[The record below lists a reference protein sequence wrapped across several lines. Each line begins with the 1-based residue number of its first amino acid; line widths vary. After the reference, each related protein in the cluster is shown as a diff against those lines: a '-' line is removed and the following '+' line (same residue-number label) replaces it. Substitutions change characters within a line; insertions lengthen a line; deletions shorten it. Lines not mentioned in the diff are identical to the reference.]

1 MIVLTIILGIFL
13 ILSIL
18 LNILFIKNFY
28 LLLFS
33 EQNNLELLQKEAINS
48 YKDVIMLLSFY
59 AVNNDNFQEI
69 IDLSSYEKNN
79 VIGLTI
85 FAQKQLFMQMAQK
98 MGLAQPQQALEFLQ
112 EGVLIPHSNI
122 YELKDGSWIWT

>member
-59 AVNNDNFQEI
+59 AVDKDNFQEI

>member
-59 AVNNDNFQEI
+59 AVDKDNFQEI

-85 FAQKQLFMQMAQK
+85 FAQKQLFIQMAQE

>member
-18 LNILFIKNFY
+18 LNILFIRNFY

-59 AVNNDNFQEI
+59 AVNNDN
-69 IDLSSYEKNN
+69 Y
-79 VIGLTI
+79 
-85 FAQKQLFMQMAQK
+85 
-98 MGLAQPQQALEFLQ
+98 
-112 EGVLIPHSNI
+112 
-122 YELKDGSWIWT
+122 